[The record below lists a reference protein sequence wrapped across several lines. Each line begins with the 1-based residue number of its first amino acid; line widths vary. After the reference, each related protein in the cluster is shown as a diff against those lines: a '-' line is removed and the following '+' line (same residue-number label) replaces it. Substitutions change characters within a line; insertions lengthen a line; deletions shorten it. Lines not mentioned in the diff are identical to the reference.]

1 MFALAATLHGIA
13 TLRHHVILIN
23 NVVRENFALTTI
35 WKFGEF
41 RFAVNG
47 IVGDARRGSFG
58 FWCSELFARSFE
70 TLVLFD

>member
-23 NVVRENFALTTI
+23 NVVRGDLGLTTI
-35 WKFGEF
+35 SGSNG
-41 RFAVNG
+41 NG
-47 IVGDARRGSFG
+47 IVGDASCASFG
-58 FWCSELFARSFE
+58 FWCSELSARSFQ